1 MTELQNFDRLFRLDR
16 KVALVTGGSR
26 GLGLY
31 TATAFLRSG
40 AKKVYITARR
50 AGGEQG
56 IDQAVAKLNALPEIK
71 GKAVGI
77 PANVSNEAEILRLV
91 EAIKK
96 DEGKLDILIA
106 NAGATWGSKFEDA
119 PDHASAKI
127 LDLNVRG
134 VFLLAQK
141 FAPMLEAAGTRKDP
155 SRIVIVSSTAGINVP
170 HVGENGTIM
179 YSVSKAAAH
188 HLGKNLAIEL
198 GPRNITSNVV
208 APGFFPS
215 KLASGLIDKLG
226 GTKELEEV
234 NPRKRMGK
242 PEDIAGVMIYLCSP
256 AASYINGADINVDGG
271 MAFSAG
277 RHSKI

>member
-1 MTELQNFDRLFRLDR
+1 
-16 KVALVTGGSR
+16 
-26 GLGLY
+26 
-31 TATAFLRSG
+31 
-40 AKKVYITARR
+40 VYITARR

-141 FAPMLEAAGTRKDP
+141 
-155 SRIVIVSSTAGINVP
+155 
-170 HVGENGTIM
+170 
-179 YSVSKAAAH
+179 
-188 HLGKNLAIEL
+188 
-198 GPRNITSNVV
+198 
-208 APGFFPS
+208 
-215 KLASGLIDKLG
+215 
-226 GTKELEEV
+226 
-234 NPRKRMGK
+234 
-242 PEDIAGVMIYLCSP
+242 
-256 AASYINGADINVDGG
+256 
-271 MAFSAG
+271 
-277 RHSKI
+277 